1 MAFQFLRFMK
11 KLLISLL
18 FLSSLITIS
27 SCANDNGSNN
37 PQIITIAYVSQEL
50 PGNEYDVDQLKLN
63 LDAINDIYD
72 FDLKIEQKIYS
83 DTIALDKAIQQDQTI
98 DIALMPN
105 QLLLKYR
112 NRLVPPPIEGD
123 LYTYLPEFEEY
134 YPQVIDS
141 VLKRSFKTEDFNSK
155 DEGVP
160 PFIKTFVPY
169 SFGNLGIL
177 YNQNV
182 YPLRMRR
189 VTDLLSYVAP
199 TQLKTINDPFLLNYV
214 ASIIAFEEELDQA
227 FQLFNTETI
236 NINQYQSLVA
246 SYLNS
251 SSGKVLS
258 TLESI
263 SKDQLIDLDTHILGD
278 DIIIAPSHFLG
289 RNRIKEDQPYRF
301 EYLMD
306 ANLMYFD
313 GFAFL
318 NDFNLEAYS
327 LFIDALYQPNQLV
340 NHAKATHKSLVGNPE
355 NLLNL
360 FEEAATLNG
369 LMQTNFTYY
378 FDASI
383 NQNNNVIF
391 DYNYDSLL
399 ATLYPNQQVIDVSV
413 LQTQELTDD
422 FVNKYRQSFNPNY
435 GVLPMQMNWVS
446 IFSWL
451 TGFVIVIGLSY
462 VSFQYYR
469 SWHSKNKSEE
479 NEIKPYKIL
488 KAQRKAQ
495 KRNLK

>member
-1 MAFQFLRFMK
+1 MK
-11 KLLISLL
+11 KLPINLL
-18 FLSSLITIS
+18 LLTAFITIT
-27 SCANDNGSNN
+27 SCANDNGSND

-50 PGNEYDVDQLKLN
+50 PGNEYEVDQLKLN

-83 DTIALDKAIQQDQTI
+83 DTIALDQAIQQDQTI

-105 QLLLKYR
+105 HLLLKNR
-112 NRLVPPPIEGD
+112 DRLVPPPIEGD
-123 LYTYLPEFEEY
+123 LYTYLSEFEEY

-169 SFGNLGIL
+169 SFGHLGIL
-177 YNQNV
+177 FNPNV

-199 TQLKTINDPFLLNYV
+199 NQLKSINDPYLLNYM

-258 TLESI
+258 TLERI

-278 DIIIAPSHFLG
+278 DIIIAPSHLLG
-289 RNRIKEDQPYRF
+289 RTRIKKDQPYRF

-340 NHAKATHKSLVGNPE
+340 NHAKTTHKSLVGNPE
-355 NLLNL
+355 SLLGL
-360 FEEAATLNG
+360 FQASSTLNG

-378 FDASI
+378 FDAPI

-413 LQTQELTDD
+413 LQTQGLTDD
-422 FVNKYRQSFNPNY
+422 FVNQYRQQFNLKYEKLPTQINW
-435 GVLPMQMNWVS
+435 GSILTWFGGFTLLGGFSVL
-446 IFSWL
+446 
-451 TGFVIVIGLSY
+451 GFK
-462 VSFQYYR
+462 YYQFIT
-469 SWHSKNKSEE
+469 SKKLLIM
-479 NEIKPYKIL
+479 NEIKPYKVL
-488 KAQRKAQ
+488 KARKKAER
-495 KRNLK
+495 KKSNLVK